1 MSDTTRLDEKV
12 VIVTA
17 GAGGIGSE
25 TVRLAANRGAKLAI
39 ANYELDAAETLAHEI
54 EAAGGEAIALAFDLM
69 DEDGIQSMVKSV
81 VDHYGRIDVLNN
93 NAALIIAEMAQ
104 RDQNIETMS
113 TELWDQTFTA
123 NTRGTMIAARECLPH
138 LVNTKG
144 NIVNTVSNLALQG
157 HVIQVAYSCSKAAV
171 IQMTRSIAASHGRK
185 GVRCNAVAPGMTMTA
200 GLKEGMPPPI
210 RQMVA
215 GETLRDQLGDPQD
228 ISEVVV
234 WLASDAARNMT
245 GQILV
250 ADGGLASHVPGF
262 EPFYNMISGG
272 DDQ

>member
-1 MSDTTRLDEKV
+1 MWESMALSGKV
-12 VIVTA
+12 FIVTG

-25 TVRLAANRGAKLAI
+25 TVKLAAARGAKMVV

-54 EAAGGEAIALAFDLM
+54 ETAGGDAIALAFDLN
-69 DEDGIQSMVKSV
+69 DEAGIQAMVKSTI
-81 VDHYGRIDVLNN
+81 DHFGRIDVLNN
-93 NAALIIAEMAQ
+93 NAALIVAEIAQ

-123 NTRGTMIAARECLPH
+123 NTRGTMLTARECLPH
-138 LVNTKG
+138 LVTSKG
-144 NIVNTVSNLALQG
+144 NIINTVSNLALQG
-157 HVIQVAYSCSKAAV
+157 HVIQVAYSCSKAAI

-200 GLKEGMPPPI
+200 GLKEGMPAPL

-215 GETLRDQLGDPQD
+215 DETLRDQLGDPQD
-228 ISEVVV
+228 ISEVIV

-262 EPFYNMISGG
+262 APFYNMITGG
-272 DDQ
+272 ET